1 MVKLNDPQFSEIL
14 DWLEGKLPEDEAQV
28 MAEKLASADEATQAD
43 LEWLRDFLQTS
54 QSVRLAS
61 PPPRVREALRRRF
74 TIYAESR
81 QPPNLLQRLQAKLA
95 FDSHAQLA
103 VAGLRST
110 VYQGKQRQLVYETDI
125 AEIALNIQPRAQE
138 QRFDLFGQIF
148 PKGNIPANGFGI
160 QLLEEDGLVEQSV
173 TTSDDLG
180 EFKVEDIPQ
189 GRYGIFITTEGFAIV
204 LPSVHLRL

>member
-1 MVKLNDPQFSEIL
+1 MANLNDPEFNEIL
-14 DWLEGKLPEDEAQV
+14 DWLEVKLPEDEAQAV
-28 MAEKLASADEATQAD
+28 AEKLASVNEATQAD

-54 QSVRLAS
+54 QSIRLAS
-61 PPPRVREALRRRF
+61 PPPKVREALRRRF
-74 TIYAESR
+74 AVYAESR
-81 QPPNLLQRLQAKLA
+81 QPPSLLQRLQARLT

-138 QRFDLFGQIF
+138 QRFDLIGQIF
-148 PKGNIPANGFGI
+148 PKGNIPATGFGI
-160 QLLEEDGLVEQSV
+160 QLLEEEGLVEKAM

-180 EFKVEDIPQ
+180 EFRVEAIPQ
-189 GRYGIFITTEGFAIV
+189 GRYGIFITTEGFTIL